1 LSNANLATV
10 QAMHDL
16 DQVMRSWVKVHK
28 PIIKTKITTLKDYW
42 IVTLEEEIDD
52 DEVNYYQDS
61 DLNLHKK
68 WANEQLKN
76 WPDVCRYT
84 DLSVDGY
91 GWRFKK
97 QLDAEKFIMLHTLRW
112 AK

>member
-1 LSNANLATV
+1 MRAI
-10 QAMHDL
+10 HDL
-16 DQVMRSWVKVHK
+16 DRVMRSWVKVHK
-28 PIIKTKITTLKDYW
+28 PTIKTKITTLKDYW

-52 DEVNYYQDS
+52 DEVTHYRSSN
-61 DLNLHKK
+61 LNLHKK

-84 DLSVDGY
+84 DLSVASY

-112 AK
+112 VE